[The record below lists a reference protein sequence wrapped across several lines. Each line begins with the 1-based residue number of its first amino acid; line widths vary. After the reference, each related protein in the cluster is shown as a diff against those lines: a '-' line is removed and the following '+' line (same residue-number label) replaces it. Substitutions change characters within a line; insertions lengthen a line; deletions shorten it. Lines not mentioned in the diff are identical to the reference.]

1 MTASTVWR
9 TVGGLLGGACFV
21 WGMLPLIASRVHVG
35 CITMIGVGAFVLLVC
50 LRWHQT
56 VALWQTVWGTGWG
69 KAVLITVTSLV
80 SAVVVL
86 FGVLS
91 VMMAV
96 AACRPAPENGTLI
109 VLGAGLRGENPSRTL
124 RERLE
129 AAYAYLTEHPD
140 AVCIVTGGQG
150 PDELISEAEAMR
162 RYLVNKGVEESRIY
176 VEDNATSTDENF
188 EYSRRVAEEN
198 GLSLSVAVVT
208 QEFHQYRAQLLAKKH
223 GFAAVGA
230 VTAHTKWDLFPSYWI
245 RDFAG
250 LCHFFLLGY

>member
-1 MTASTVWR
+1 MASTIWR
-9 TVGGLLGGACFV
+9 TVGGILGGACLL
-21 WGMLPLIASRVHVG
+21 WGMLPLTASRIHVG
-35 CITMIGVGAFVLLVC
+35 CVTMMAVGLLTLVVC

-56 VALWQTVWGTGWG
+56 VALWQTVWATGFG
-69 KAVLITVTSLV
+69 KTVLITLTALV

-86 FGVLS
+86 FIVVS
-91 VMMAV
+91 SMMV
-96 AACRPAPENGTLI
+96 AATTRPAPENATLI
-109 VLGAGLRGENPSRTL
+109 VLGAGLRGERPSRTL

-129 AAYAYLTEHPD
+129 AAYDYLVAHPD

-162 RYLVNKGVEESRIY
+162 RYLADKGIAENRLY
-176 VEDNATSTDENF
+176 VEDQSTSTAENF
-188 EYSRRVAEEN
+188 AFSRRVAEEH

-208 QEFHQYRAQLLAKKH
+208 QEFHQYRAQLLAQKH
-223 GFAAVGA
+223 GFTSVGA

-250 LCHFFLLGY
+250 LCHFFVLGY